1 MTCLIAYCRLAVYES
16 SVANHEHH
24 RMVPLEFGFYQIESM
39 VCLSPAVCKAGNA
52 VATPP
57 PQAGRMTVVDISQ
70 IISRKNG
77 RSTIISFP
85 HT

>member
-1 MTCLIAYCRLAVYES
+1 
-16 SVANHEHH
+16 
-24 RMVPLEFGFYQIESM
+24 MVPLEFGFYQIESI

-57 PQAGRMTVVDISQ
+57 PQAGRITVVDISQ
-70 IISRKNG
+70 IISRKDG

-85 HT
+85 HTQLVGRLMSTTEEKKYRCCSKINL